1 MGKFSGMLLV
11 SDFDNTFQYT
21 ESALESDGMGALP
34 PLPARNL
41 EAVDRWIAGGGR
53 FAIATGRSLGAFRK
67 PAAGLHINAPVI
79 VDNGGGLYDLAEER
93 YVQIGRAH
101 V

>member
-41 EAVDRWIAGGGR
+41 EAVDQ
-53 FAIATGRSLGAFRK
+53 
-67 PAAGLHINAPVI
+67 
-79 VDNGGGLYDLAEER
+79 D
-93 YVQIGRAH
+93 
-101 V
+101 

>member
-21 ESALESDGMGALP
+21 ESALEADGMEALP

-41 EAVDRWIAGGGR
+41 EAVERWIGGGGR
-53 FAIATGRSLGAFRK
+53 FAIATGRSLAAFR
-67 PAAGLHINAPVI
+67 
-79 VDNGGGLYDLAEER
+79 
-93 YVQIGRAH
+93 
-101 V
+101 

>member
-21 ESALESDGMGALP
+21 ESALESDGMEALP

-41 EAVDRWIAGGGR
+41 EAVDRWISGR
-53 FAIATGRSLGAFRK
+53 YITKIPSCYPFC
-67 PAAGLHINAPVI
+67 
-79 VDNGGGLYDLAEER
+79 
-93 YVQIGRAH
+93 
-101 V
+101 